1 MKKLFFLLIGVSIYS
16 QQVVINDRLL
26 AQLQKNQIARVNSEK
41 TFLSSYSKQKEI
53 YDNAKKKVAQIVAI
67 QEYIYNQLKN
77 VNSVFRQGKQIT
89 YIWKEFNDIV
99 NDSKVILSYNTK
111 YPQYSVFLLKA
122 YEEIWIRLIRIKSY
136 IEQEALKE
144 ENDFIMDSYDRDKI
158 LIRISDELRGLRAGT
173 YGIIMYFQRAK
184 KTPYLLHIREI
195 KSYVN
200 VDKMIVQDI
209 IRKTKYFK
217 YH

>member
-1 MKKLFFLLIGVSIYS
+1 MKNLFFLLIGVSIYS
-16 QQVVINDRLL
+16 QKVVINDRLL
-26 AQLQKNQIARVNSEK
+26 AQLQKNQIARVSSEK

-77 VNSVFRQGKQIT
+77 VNSIFRQGKQIT